1 MNRLEKC
8 TGCARHVRVTEEACP
23 FCQTVLP
30 ASFREPRARP
40 SVGARFGRIALIA
53 AGAAAVAVPTVA
65 CSSDDDDNPNMV
77 VEYGVPPDLHL
88 DGGGSADAAPDAPLA
103 IASYG
108 TVVGIALDGGD
119 DEVDSSLGDGGGD
132 AAHEDFDGG
141 DAD

>member
-8 TGCARHVRVTEEACP
+8 TGCARHIRVTEAACP
-23 FCQTVLP
+23 FCQTVLA

-53 AGAAAVAVPTVA
+53 AGAAAVAVPTEA
-65 CSSDDDDNPNMV
+65 CSSDDDDHPNMV

-88 DGGGSADAAPDAPLA
+88 DAGSADAAPDGPLA
-103 IASYG
+103 IAAYG
-108 TVVGIALDGGD
+108 TVVGIPFDGGD
-119 DEVDSSLGDGGGD
+119 DD
-132 AAHEDFDGG
+132 ATADGG

>member
-8 TGCARHVRVTEEACP
+8 TGCARHVRVTEAACP
-23 FCQTVLP
+23 FCQAVLP

-53 AGAAAVAVPTVA
+53 AGAGAVVVPTEA
-65 CSSDDDDNPNMV
+65 CDDTNMV

-88 DGGGSADAAPDAPLA
+88 DGGGSADAAPDGPLA
-103 IASYG
+103 IAAYG
-108 TVVGIALDGGD
+108 TVVGIPFDGGD
-119 DEVDSSLGDGGGD
+119 DDVEPDSSLGDGGGD
-132 AAHEDFDGG
+132 AAHEDAAFDGG